1 MLLKK
6 YIITILLAIGLVL
19 AWVLF
24 KMFGPA
30 VPVEAPAYF
39 YISKGTTYTQLLS
52 EIEKQQILHSNT
64 WFKWVS
70 NWMEIKHIRPGR
82 YKIKKGMSVFKLLRM
97 IRNGQQ
103 SYVKLSI
110 IKERT
115 LQDLAGKIGTRL
127 DMETDSATFLHFIT
141 NHDSLFS
148 YGVDSST
155 VLALVMPYSYELS
168 WADEPRK
175 IVDQFHKSWQLY
187 WTAEKKKK
195 AAALGL
201 SPLEVSTLASIV
213 EEESNDNEDRY
224 NIASTYLNR
233 LRKGMKLQADPTVK
247 YVTRNFKLNRIMYGH
262 LDLSSPYNTYQNTGL
277 PPGPICTPS
286 LEALD
291 AVLNAPATDY
301 LFFVASWKFDGST
314 IFTSNYTDHRRYVNL
329 FHEEQ
334 KRRAAAKAQFTN

>member
-1 MLLKK
+1 MSLKK
-6 YIITILLAIGLVL
+6 YIITIPLAMGLIL

-24 KMFGPA
+24 KVFGPA
-30 VPVEAPAYF
+30 VPVEAPAFF
-39 YISKGTTYTQLLS
+39 YITKGTNHAQLL
-52 EIEKQQILHSNT
+52 EEVEKQQILYSNT

-70 NWMEIKHIRPGR
+70 NWMEIKNIRPGR
-82 YKIKKGMSVFKLLRM
+82 YKIKKGMSVFKLVRI

-127 DMETDSATFLHFIT
+127 DMETDSATLLHFLT
-141 NHDSLFS
+141 NKDSLSS
-148 YGVDSST
+148 YGVDSND
-155 VLALVMPYSYELS
+155 VLALVMPYNYELS

-175 IVDQFHKSWQLY
+175 IVDQFHKSWKLY
-187 WTAEKKKK
+187 WTDEKKKK
-195 AAALGL
+195 AAMLGL
-201 SPLEVSTLASIV
+201 TPLEVSTLASIV

-262 LDLSSPYNTYQNTGL
+262 LNLSSPYNTYQNTGL

-286 LEALD
+286 LEAIN
-291 AVLNAPATDY
+291 AVLNSPATDY

-314 IFTSNYTDHRRYVNL
+314 IFTSNYTDHSRYVKL

-334 KRRAAAKAQFTN
+334 KRRATAASQTH